1 LSKESPLFKQVQ
13 TFEFLQKNK
22 RAAEMKYE
30 KDKFNKN
37 LRQVYNFNFDAELN
51 FNRSASIQFSPKR
64 SKITIE

>member
-1 LSKESPLFKQVQ
+1 
-13 TFEFLQKNK
+13 
-22 RAAEMKYE
+22 MKYE